1 MMVVVVYDI
10 AVSTK
15 AGAARLQKVCKKC
28 LDRGVRVQ
36 ESVFECQ
43 LNADQYRRLKEELS
57 HIIDPKHDSLRF
69 YLLGNHYQN
78 RIEQLGQQ
86 TMTWDRETYVI

>member
-1 MMVVVVYDI
+1 MMVVVVYDV
-10 AVSTK
+10 AVVSRN
-15 AGAARLQKVCKKC
+15 GSARLKKVCQKC

-43 LNADQYRRLKEELS
+43 LNADQYRQLKEDLS
-57 HIIDPKHDSLRF
+57 HIIDPKYDSLRF
-69 YLLGNHYQN
+69 YLLGNRYQT

-86 TMTWDRETYVI
+86 TLTWDRETYVI